1 MHFILWIL
9 LFILVL
15 IIAKYN
21 YDNNSVFTV
30 QKVNKLKENI
40 LGNNVKDEIKD
51 EIKEETNLNSNTKS
65 LIDGGGRSDD
75 NVISKNIEIE
85 YNKYNPKDPSEI
97 YDYKVSYGEEI
108 DNTITRY
115 PPLIRFKDADENKKY
130 MITLVDPDSP
140 SHDNP
145 IYKEWR
151 HMCVGNIPGMD
162 LIKGGKF
169 TNPEKYTIISDYS
182 PLTPV
187 IQTGYHRYYLK
198 IYEQPGHIEDYP
210 VLTIRKC
217 WKSSDFAEQFKL
229 KKVGQFFFLS
239 KKDEGRIKKDT
250 KKIIEILNG

>member
-30 QKVNKLKENI
+30 QKVNKLKDTI
-40 LGNNVKDEIKD
+40 LNNKSETEVSDKSETETLDFANTSAKSGGDE
-51 EIKEETNLNSNTKS
+51 L
-65 LIDGGGRSDD
+65 
-75 NVISKNIEIE
+75 SKNIEIE

-97 YDYKVSYGEEI
+97 YNYKITYGEEI

-198 IYEQPGHIEDYP
+198 IYEQPGYIDDYP

-229 KKVGQFFFLS
+229 KKVAQFFFLS

-250 KKIIEILNG
+250 KKIIEILKE